1 MIPRRK
7 IIAAVWLFGVTVQK
21 VHGCSQMIPCGTVP
35 QKMQLTNTTGIV
47 HVDLIRYED
56 CSPDGSFNYDLSGQ
70 SSTIEIDVESGIFRN
85 EPFIATVVDDF
96 GLRKEPKVDQSG
108 YYVSYQQNTSD
119 VVVTGDDFGSS
130 NLTFNLPGFLAPL
143 EKDPYNGVI
152 SFYSEAMQ
160 RFYFIYS
167 VSVTLM
173 SEFVLAYGRS
183 MRVGGTAIA
192 SCSVDRND
200 LSCDYSDPGL
210 DFSEID
216 KQIPSIVYDSMQLVS
231 LPVVCCLCR
240 DKSYFIFNQTSIV
253 KHIPTLDFGVRE
265 IDSRIGVAYGL
276 RGGYDQNLSMEE
288 ESLTISNST
297 EPKIVIVGIET
308 GSEIDMLPD
317 TEAITDAKINSTNSS
332 EQINEGTDMAA
343 AESKSVSS
351 ANFKSSTAQINLLPL
366 VFASFYLISDFFY

>member
-7 IIAAVWLFGVTVQK
+7 IIAAVGLFRVT
-21 VHGCSQMIPCGTVP
+21 VHGCSQMLPCGTVP
-35 QKMQLTNTTGIV
+35 QKIQLTNITGIV
-47 HVDLIRYED
+47 HVDLIRYGD
-56 CSPDGSFNYDLSGQ
+56 CSPDSSPNFDLSGQ

-119 VVVTGDDFGSS
+119 VVVTGNDFGSS

-160 RFYFIYS
+160 RLYFIYP
-167 VSVTLM
+167 TKDD
-173 SEFVLAYGRS
+173 
-183 MRVGGTAIA
+183 TAVA

-210 DFSEID
+210 DFSNID
-216 KQIPSIVYDSMQLVS
+216 KQMPSIVYDSMQLVS

-240 DKSYFIFNQTSIV
+240 DYSYYIINQTSVV
-253 KHIPTLDFGVRE
+253 KHIPTLNFGVRE

-276 RGGYDQNLSMEE
+276 GGGYNQNLSMVG
-288 ESLTISNST
+288 ESLTISSST
-297 EPKIVIVGIET
+297 EPKIVIVGTET
-308 GSEIDMLPD
+308 GSEMDMLTD
-317 TEAITDAKINSTNSS
+317 TQAITNAKINSTDRS
-332 EQINEGTDMAA
+332 EQINDVDKDMAA
-343 AESKSVSS
+343 AESNSVSS
-351 ANFKSSTAQINLLPL
+351 ANFKTSTAWIKLLPF

>member
-7 IIAAVWLFGVTVQK
+7 IIAAVGLFRVT
-21 VHGCSQMIPCGTVP
+21 VHGCSQMLPCGTVP
-35 QKMQLTNTTGIV
+35 QKIQLTNITGIV
-47 HVDLIRYED
+47 HVDLIRYGD
-56 CSPDGSFNYDLSGQ
+56 CSPDSSPNFDLSGQ

-119 VVVTGDDFGSS
+119 VVVTGNDFGSS

-160 RFYFIYS
+160 RLYFIYP
-167 VSVTLM
+167 VSVTRM
-173 SEFVLAYGRS
+173 SEFFLAHGRPKK
-183 MRVGGTAIA
+183 VGGTAVA
-192 SCSVDRND
+192 TCSVDHND

-210 DFSEID
+210 DFSNID
-216 KQIPSIVYDSMQLVS
+216 KQMPSIVYDSMQLVS

-240 DKSYFIFNQTSIV
+240 DYSYYIINQTSVV
-253 KHIPTLDFGVRE
+253 KHIPTLNFGVRE

-276 RGGYDQNLSMEE
+276 GGGYNQNLSMVG
-288 ESLTISNST
+288 ESLTISSST
-297 EPKIVIVGIET
+297 EPKIVIVGTET
-308 GSEIDMLPD
+308 GSEMDMLTD
-317 TEAITDAKINSTNSS
+317 TQAITNAKINSTDRS
-332 EQINEGTDMAA
+332 EQINDVDKDMAA
-343 AESKSVSS
+343 AESNSVSS
-351 ANFKSSTAQINLLPL
+351 ANFKTSTAWIKLLPF